1 MEIKPT
7 VKLTGTAKSIF
18 EDAANLC
25 HERQAEVKLADV
37 VFLTAWAAEMGKYF
51 DVSAELEEA
60 GHVLPFKNGSQEGH
74 QGNPLQKVA
83 TTALAN
89 AKKAFASISKPVQS
103 VVAIEGAEEELA
115 GWTL

>member
-60 GHVLPFKNGSQEGH
+60 GHVLPFKNGSQEGT

-83 TTALAN
+83 TVALTN
-89 AKKAFASISKPVQS
+89 AKKAFASISRPVQS
-103 VVAIEGAEEELA
+103 VVAIEGAEEELER
-115 GWTL
+115 WTL